1 MYKSLQKGEIRE
13 FAVKIHSNNSPNE
26 PSNFHLY
33 LLSSAIWTQT
43 HFSNFEITENCLV
56 SLIYKAK
63 YRSALHS
70 QASYLN
76 RIFKKIARNFKLPL
90 IGETQIEVSEKSRV
104 FDCVRFCAL
113 TSFTAAVHRV
123 AHICPFSA

>member
-1 MYKSLQKGEIRE
+1 MPLTE
-13 FAVKIHSNNSPNE
+13 F
-26 PSNFHLY
+26 
-33 LLSSAIWTQT
+33 
-43 HFSNFEITENCLV
+43 FE
-56 SLIYKAK
+56 
-63 YRSALHS
+63 
-70 QASYLN
+70 
-76 RIFKKIARNFKLPL
+76 KIARNFKLPL